1 MRGGEANEGAASVGI
16 EMRGALAHQIR
27 CPQEAVRTGRDF
39 GGFGG
44 EPIVG
49 FAGAAGIYCKS
60 VAEPTQREAGGLG
73 DAHDVPAP
81 GNGMAKRVNA
91 AKRIK
96 SGAIRGRKN
105 NARSADSGADRP
117 G

>member
-44 EPIVG
+44 ELVVR
-49 FAGAAGIYCKS
+49 FAGTAGICCKG
-60 VAEPTQREAGGLG
+60 VAEPAQGEAGGLS

-81 GNGMAKRVNA
+81 RNGVAKSVDA
-91 AKRIK
+91 AVGIK

-105 NARSADSGADRP
+105 NARSADS
-117 G
+117 

>member
-1 MRGGEANEGAASVGI
+1 AASVRI
-16 EMRGALAHQIR
+16 EMRRALAHQIGS
-27 CPQEAVRTGRDF
+27 PQEAVGTGRDS

-44 EPIVG
+44 ELVVG
-49 FAGAAGIYCKS
+49 FAGATGIYCKS

-81 GNGMAKRVNA
+81 RNGVAKRVNA